1 MIGTD
6 TEVSLASAPLSFS
19 ENLSEDEESHLA
31 RHLRRGSPFIL
42 TTTAAVTSED
52 PQHEGHQRPLQ
63 SAGDR

>member
-42 TTTAAVTSED
+42 TTTALTSED